1 MPNAIECVLLGFC
14 ATIMLLSLHDRRGL
28 MALAGGAI
36 ILIVIAWLG
45 RVAGIWHRK

>member
-1 MPNAIECVLLGFC
+1 
-14 ATIMLLSLHDRRGL
+14 